1 MHDQKV
7 QKQLTE
13 MRSMIEEFSH
23 MFRKMVTDVE
33 NLNKKVND
41 KIHRSRPVSPDVPKT
56 LPSSQPQQQVPQ
68 NKRSHSNVASSSSDH
83 TESDIENESL
93 IRENQQVNSTLKSI
107 GSKLDNM
114 LSYVGLG
121 KPSSDDFD
129 EGELSDEEMAEQE
142 DLETNNQEDLT
153 F

>member
-1 MHDQKV
+1 
-7 QKQLTE
+7 

-33 NLNKKVND
+33 NLNKEVND
-41 KIHRSRPVSPDVPKT
+41 KIHRSRPVSPDVPKS
-56 LPSSQPQQQVPQ
+56 LPSSQPQQPVPH

-83 TESDIENESL
+83 MESDNENESL

-114 LSYVGLG
+114 LSYVGLS
-121 KPSSDDFD
+121 KSSSDDFD
-129 EGELSDEEMAEQE
+129 EGDVSDEEMAEQE

>member
-1 MHDQKV
+1 
-7 QKQLTE
+7 
-13 MRSMIEEFSH
+13 
-23 MFRKMVTDVE
+23 MVTDVE

-41 KIHRSRPVSPDVPKT
+41 KIHCSRPVSPDVPKT
-56 LPSSQPQQQVPQ
+56 LPTSQPQIVPQ

-83 TESDIENESL
+83 TESDAENESL

-121 KPSSDDFD
+121 KSSSDDFD